1 MDYPNDA
8 IDAIDT
14 NDAIE
19 KEKREKRNQQNNIQI
34 RRKKRKDIFKKM
46 K

>member
-8 IDAIDT
+8 IDAIDA